1 MKKLSVIVPVFNAL
15 DTLDELVKLVIQH
28 SSKITSIYEI
38 ILIDDNSNDNS
49 WNKISDLSKKNK
61 NIIGIKLSKNYGV
74 DIAITAGVEKSKGDY
89 ICVMSCDLQ
98 DPIEKLPEMYNRLVS
113 DESAEI
119 LCSYYTNK
127 HPESVLS
134 KLFSKLY
141 WRIFSFFIKSHYP
154 EEEGLYR
161 LISRKAVNFY
171 LYNHPISVLQV
182 KLVDNSFHARFSAT
196 KRHYLYRI
204 YSREAS
210 LTFENYIFA

>member
-171 LYNHPISVLQV
+171 LEHNNKFKHIKILNDTGLKKIYLEMNQNL
-182 KLVDNSFHARFSAT
+182 RT
-196 KRHYLYRI
+196 KGK
-204 YSREAS
+204 SGFN
-210 LTFENYIFA
+210 LTSSST